1 MSYQDEKKKLELISP
16 KSLPKNTAESG
27 LSASAIQE
35 KFYAGLFYLHE
46 LLEEAR
52 QTTTSNKSELDEAI
66 TSIQS
71 SIQSIQSQV
80 QAIVVPI
87 DTVALLESQVAT
99 LQKTLA
105 TQDASISSILS
116 AITTINTNITKLQS
130 DIVNGNIVSYKAI
143 RDSSGNIIT
152 STYATKTELSS
163 TNSEISKIK
172 SGDTIVEKARKDQD
186 GNLFGTTYVKK
197 EDCVDN
203 LNDTST
209 TKPLSANQGK
219 VLKSLIDTIQEVL
232 ASNDADLD
240 TVQEIVSYIK
250 SNKSLIDSITTSK
263 VSVSDI
269 VDNLTS
275 SLANK
280 PLSAKQGEVL
290 KSLIDDL
297 ESDTTSKL
305 ALKRDIETSYD
316 KEGAEAMVDSKI
328 ASITNVNSITDQD
341 NEKVFD
347 WRIKIRGEKVY
358 LSLNDITETK

>member
-52 QTTTSNKSELDEAI
+52 QTTTSNKSELDETI

-186 GNLFGTTYVKK
+186 GNLFSTTYVKK

-203 LNDTST
+203 LTDTST

-219 VLKSLIDTIQEVL
+219 VLKALIDTIQEVL
-232 ASNDADLD
+232 ASNDTDLD
-240 TVQEIVSYIK
+240 TIQEIVSYIK

-280 PLSAKQGEVL
+280 PLSAKQGAVL
-290 KSLIDDL
+290 KGIVDTNTSNISSHDNRITKLEEDHEEHQSFIDSLSIVN
-297 ESDTTSKL
+297 
-305 ALKRDIETSYD
+305 
-316 KEGAEAMVDSKI
+316 GAI
-328 ASITNVNSITDQD
+328 NITYEN
-341 NEKVFD
+341 
-347 WRIKIRGEKVY
+347 
-358 LSLNDITETK
+358 

>member
-16 KSLPKNTAESG
+16 KSLPDNTAESG
-27 LSASAIQE
+27 LSASAIKE

-46 LLEEAR
+46 LIEEAR
-52 QTTTSNKSELDEAI
+52 QTTTSNKSELDETI
-66 TSIQS
+66 S
-71 SIQSIQSQV
+71 SIQSTIQSLTSQV

-99 LQKTLA
+99 LQNTLA

-116 AITTINTNITKLQS
+116 AITSINTTISKLES
-130 DIVNGNIVSYKAI
+130 DIVNGNITAYKAI

-163 TNSEISKIK
+163 TNNEINKIK
-172 SGDTIVEKARKDQD
+172 SGDTTVEKARKDQD
-186 GNLFGTTYVKK
+186 GNLISTTYVKK
-197 EDCVDN
+197 SDCVDN

-219 VLKSLIDTIQEVL
+219 VLKGLLDTIQEVL
-232 ASNDADLD
+232 ASNDTDLD
-240 TVQEIVSYIK
+240 TIQEIVAYIK

-280 PLSAKQGEVL
+280 PLSAKQGAVL
-290 KSLIDDL
+290 KRLVDTNTSDISSHDNRITKLEEDHEERQTFIDSLSIVN
-297 ESDTTSKL
+297 
-305 ALKRDIETSYD
+305 
-316 KEGAEAMVDSKI
+316 GAVN
-328 ASITNVNSITDQD
+328 ITYEN
-341 NEKVFD
+341 
-347 WRIKIRGEKVY
+347 
-358 LSLNDITETK
+358 